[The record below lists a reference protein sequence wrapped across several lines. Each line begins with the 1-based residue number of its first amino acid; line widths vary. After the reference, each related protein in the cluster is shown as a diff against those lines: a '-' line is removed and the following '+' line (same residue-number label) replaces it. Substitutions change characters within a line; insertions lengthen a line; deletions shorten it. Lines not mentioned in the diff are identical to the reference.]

1 MTIPTPR
8 APTGAGPRPSTDQAA
23 RQVAAAADQR
33 RSRFTVILTP
43 PSSLLDVEPSRSSGA
58 ENGRCRP
65 GTACVQ
71 SAVAVATTPSGGPT
85 VPVGQPVE
93 SGTSTKTL
101 F

>member
-1 MTIPTPR
+1 MTIRTTR
-8 APTGAGPRPSTDQAA
+8 ASTGAGHRPSTDQAA
-23 RQVAAAADQR
+23 RQVAAAAAQR

-71 SAVAVATTPSGGPT
+71 GAVAVTATASGGPT
-85 VPVGQPVE
+85 GTVGQPVE
-93 SGTSTKTL
+93 SGTSTKNL